1 LGKIMKHR
9 LELKLRWDLDRV
21 PAGRASTRGLL
32 VDVTVSPASSTA
44 TSPTERLP
52 VNLALVL
59 DRSGSMRGARLEAV
73 VEGTL
78 GLIDSLTYRD
88 TLSLI
93 AFDHDVQVLATGQPM
108 NEANCRAIAN
118 AVRELSSGGTTD
130 LSRGWYEG
138 ARYTAMALESTGG
151 RGHLVVLSD
160 GKANQGITDP
170 GELGR
175 HAGSLANR
183 GVTSSAVGVGP
194 DYSPL
199 QLDAIA
205 EHGGGRLHHC
215 DFGSDIVDVI
225 LGELG
230 EARDIAASDA
240 ELRIL
245 SPQGVTLEVLNYFPV
260 DSDGRDVRIKLGA
273 LSANRTRSN
282 TLLAQV
288 AAHEVGEPLP
298 FDVQLTCRSTDDP
311 ERTQIDGATNL
322 HVVPLDAVRA
332 TERVGEV
339 AERIADLWEATLVYR
354 GTRLNELGDFGQA
367 VELLDVAERR
377 LAFFTDD
384 LGSAATRASNR
395 RDLRRRLSRAWHGAA
410 KLGTLD
416 MSKKMMRSEA
426 DPRRIKRGDWRD
438 EMRK

>member
-1 LGKIMKHR
+1 
-9 LELKLRWDLDRV
+9 
-21 PAGRASTRGLL
+21 
-32 VDVTVSPASSTA
+32 
-44 TSPTERLP
+44 
-52 VNLALVL
+52 
-59 DRSGSMRGARLEAV
+59 
-73 VEGTL
+73 
-78 GLIDSLTYRD
+78 
-88 TLSLI
+88 
-93 AFDHDVQVLATGQPM
+93 
-108 NEANCRAIAN
+108 
-118 AVRELSSGGTTD
+118 
-130 LSRGWYEG
+130 
-138 ARYTAMALESTGG
+138 
-151 RGHLVVLSD
+151 
-160 GKANQGITDP
+160 
-170 GELGR
+170 
-175 HAGSLANR
+175 
-183 GVTSSAVGVGP
+183 
-194 DYSPL
+194 
-199 QLDAIA
+199 
-205 EHGGGRLHHC
+205 
-215 DFGSDIVDVI
+215 
-225 LGELG
+225 
-230 EARDIAASDA
+230 
-240 ELRIL
+240 
-245 SPQGVTLEVLNYFPV
+245 
-260 DSDGRDVRIKLGA
+260 
-273 LSANRTRSN
+273 
-282 TLLAQV
+282 
-288 AAHEVGEPLP
+288 VGEPSP